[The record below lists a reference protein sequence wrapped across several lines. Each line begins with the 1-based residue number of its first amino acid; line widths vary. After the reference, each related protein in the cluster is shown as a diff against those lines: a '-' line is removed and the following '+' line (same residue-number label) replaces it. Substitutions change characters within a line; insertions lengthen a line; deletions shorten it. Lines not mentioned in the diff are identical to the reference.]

1 MSRSTA
7 SLTQWLQ
14 LRQTIS
20 AKSPSAICSG
30 VRNLPVSTQVSWTSN
45 HNAAAPRHCFHT
57 TATRRAAK
65 SVPKAPRAPGTI
77 ERERKAQWEGRRT
90 AKIGMKGQL
99 FLKSKIENAAKKSMG
114 ECLQL
119 HEQFA
124 GHIYDAAIANDELP
138 KEISFKTYNDIGVKL
153 ITAAFEQETGAAA
166 VRAIS
171 VDVDAVF
178 RIGHFV
184 ALPLE
189 EPILGEWI
197 LSSCAQAKAR
207 LPLVVAVHRSI
218 VKENVP
224 ARSTW
229 TAEIER
235 LAREEYPPAMLLHA
249 TILGR
254 RGEYDAAFK
263 WLEKKIIPR
272 ISPTRQHESMFANI
286 QLREILDSPHR
297 TLALLRASHDEQF
310 GSAES
315 RQKADE
321 AVRIAALE
329 YNDPAALAEYA
340 SLMMNEN
347 NLDMYEECMC
357 KAASGGNGKAALYL
371 GNFYYLTYLGKY
383 ATRGERDSNQS
394 RWPPTWMSRLLRLDD
409 PARSSSVLNKSF
421 AYIASFLNRSLPQK
435 SYIELSKEW
444 YVISLARGEKSAAFM
459 LALLCRETAKS
470 ASERKDAAVL
480 LAAGRQDGDPDL
492 VKPLA
497 ELEKHW
503 FDPDY
508 EPTLPKK
515 FFAVR

>member
-1 MSRSTA
+1 
-7 SLTQWLQ
+7 
-14 LRQTIS
+14 
-20 AKSPSAICSG
+20 
-30 VRNLPVSTQVSWTSN
+30 
-45 HNAAAPRHCFHT
+45 
-57 TATRRAAK
+57 
-65 SVPKAPRAPGTI
+65 
-77 ERERKAQWEGRRT
+77 
-90 AKIGMKGQL
+90 MKGQL
-99 FLKSKIENAAKKSMG
+99 FLKSKIQNSTKKSMG

-119 HEQFA
+119 HEQIA
-124 GHIYDAAIANDELP
+124 GTVYDAAIASGEIP

-153 ITAAFEQETGAAA
+153 ITAAFEQDATATA

-178 RIGHFV
+178 RIGHCV

-189 EPILGEWI
+189 EPILSEWI

-207 LPLVVAVHRSI
+207 LPLVIAVHRSTI
-218 VKENVP
+218 KENIP

-249 TILGR
+249 NILGR

-272 ISPTRQHESMFANI
+272 ISPTRQPPSMFASI

-310 GSAES
+310 GSVES

-321 AVRIAALE
+321 AIRIAALE
-329 YNDPAALAEYA
+329 YNDSAALAEYA

-357 KAASGGNGKAALYL
+357 KAASAGNSKAAFYL

-383 ATRGERDSNQS
+383 ATRGERNSNQN
-394 RWPPTWMSRLLRLDD
+394 RWPPAWMSRLLRLDD
-409 PARSSSVLNKSF
+409 PAKSSSYLNKSV

-435 SYIELSKEW
+435 DYVELAKEW
-444 YVISLARGEKSAAFM
+444 YSVALAKGEKSAAFM
-459 LALLCRETAKS
+459 LALLMRETAVS
-470 ASERKDAAVL
+470 APEREDAGILFEV
-480 LAAGRQDGDPDL
+480 GRQDDDLDL
-492 VKPLA
+492 VKPMA

-515 FFAVR
+515 FLAVR